1 MTQEHRAAD
10 ILGLLSQMGE
20 SLSNLATGE
29 EATIRS
35 VLGMV
40 TSAMPTA
47 HVMLLERRD
56 GTFRTVSSAGLGDR
70 EDEALS
76 LDRATGFLASAMES
90 GQAVFARDIERDAR
104 YSKSELLVAGVPVR
118 SVACVPVGRNG
129 QMLGA
134 LYVAT
139 TPEGQPL
146 GTSDVKLLSGIAG
159 LLADVLLRSRQ
170 YSEMQR
176 LATIDA
182 LTGLLNRSQMDVVLK
197 TEAERAN
204 RYKFSLAL
212 VMMDLDHFKRI
223 NDTHGHAM
231 GDEVLRAFGSILR
244 SGTRRV
250 DYLIRYGGEEFL
262 ALLPH
267 IPKENAK
274 IYAER
279 IRRTTSET
287 LHQAAGLPEPV
298 TISIGISALPADGQ
312 TPQGALEAAD
322 RALYQAKEAGR
333 DRVVLCT

>member
-1 MTQEHRAAD
+1 MMDEYRATD
-10 ILGLLSQMGE
+10 ILGLLSQMGD

-47 HVMLLERRD
+47 HVMLLEERD
-56 GTFRTVSSAGLGDR
+56 GSYRAVSSIGLG
-70 EDEALS
+70 EKGGAAFS
-76 LDRATGFLASAMES
+76 LDGARGFLARALES

-104 YSKSELLVAGVPVR
+104 YSKSELLVAGVAVR
-118 SVACVPVGRNG
+118 SVACVPVSKDGEV
-129 QMLGA
+129 LGA
-134 LYVAT
+134 LYVTT
-139 TPEGQPL
+139 TPECQPL
-146 GTSDVKLLSGIAG
+146 GESDVRLLGGIAG

-170 YSEMQR
+170 YTEMQR

-182 LTGLLNRSQMDVVLK
+182 LTGLLNRSQMDVVLE
-197 TEAERAN
+197 TEAERAT

-223 NDTHGHAM
+223 NDTHGHAK
-231 GDEVLRAFGSILR
+231 GDDVLRAFGSILK

-287 LHQAAGLPEPV
+287 LHLAAGLPEPCTV
-298 TISIGISALPADGQ
+298 SIGISALPMDGQ
-312 TPQGALEAAD
+312 TPHGALEAAD
-322 RALYQAKEAGR
+322 SALYSAKEGGR
-333 DRVVLCT
+333 NRVVLFT